1 MSEFL
6 NSAAL
11 NKRFNY
17 KAPWRLLDSAEKV
30 DETHLKGFKAFTVNE
45 EFFVGHFPTHP
56 IVPGVLHVEAIRQLC
71 LAFAPGEVSSWR
83 VLQVERVKFRR
94 QILPG
99 DRMVIEA
106 EKLESDEGTLKY
118 KAVCIT
124 ASGKCSEATITLG
137 PNAGFA
143 GVAAIPETIAEF
155 DRTENISMDTDQV
168 MSLMPHRFPFLLIDY
183 IAKTEETKVHAIKNV
198 SGNEQFFSC
207 GFDNLPE
214 ALLCEI
220 GAQASCASILS
231 RPENA
236 GKLGF
241 FMAIDKAVYHRP
253 VYPGEQ
259 LRIESDLPSG
269 SSKFGKGSGK
279 IYSGNEVVFEITLM
293 FAIVDA

>member
-6 NSAAL
+6 SPSAVAARL
-11 NKRFNY
+11 NLT
-17 KAPWRLLDSAEKV
+17 APWKLIDFAEKI

-71 LAFAPGEVSSWR
+71 MLFAPGNVSDWR
-83 VLQVERVKFRR
+83 VASVERVKFRR

-99 DRMVIEA
+99 DRMTVEA
-106 EKLESDEGTLKY
+106 EKMECEEGSLKY
-118 KAVCIT
+118 KASCST
-124 ASGKCSEATITLG
+124 ASGKCSEAIVTFVS
-137 PNAGFA
+137 AGEDRVFTA
-143 GVAAIPETIAEF
+143 VPETLAEF
-155 DRTENISMDTDQV
+155 DRTAEISMDTDQL
-168 MSLMPHRFPFLLIDY
+168 MALMPHRFPFLLVDY
-183 IAKTEETKVHAIKNV
+183 IAKVEDTKVSAIKNI
-198 SGNEQFFSC
+198 SSNEPFFSC

-220 GAQASCASILS
+220 GAQASCASVLS

-241 FMAIDKAVYHRP
+241 FMAIDKAVYYRR

-279 IYSGNEVVFEITLM
+279 IYSGNELVFEITLM